1 MSENNFQ
8 NFLYIDSNKFLISV
22 YQQSNFKNLYF
33 NEYKKKNSQ
42 NNLNLDEL
50 EIFLNQNIFK
60 IEKSLDTFIKD
71 INFIVDH
78 KDLLSVDISIK
89 KNNNG
94 NEITLANIKHSLN
107 EIMHQFKDS
116 FKDKTIIH
124 MLINKYLIDGRE
136 FSKIPQNLDCQI
148 FSLDVTFISL
158 SNQLI
163 KELEMICE
171 KYHISINKFVSAK
184 YINEISQLSNNDEDI
199 FLRTKRIMEG
209 CNDNEV
215 VISSKI
221 TRKKGFFERFFQLF
235 S

>member
-33 NEYKKKNSQ
+33 NEFSKKNYQ
-42 NNLNLDEL
+42 NNLSLDEL

-60 IEKSLDTFIKD
+60 IEKSLNTFVKD
-71 INFIVDH
+71 INFIIEH

-94 NEITLANIKHSLN
+94 NEITLTNIKHSLN

-124 MLINKYLIDGRE
+124 MLINKYLIDG
-136 FSKIPQNLDCQI
+136 
-148 FSLDVTFISL
+148 
-158 SNQLI
+158 
-163 KELEMICE
+163 KE
-171 KYHISINKFVSAK
+171 
-184 YINEISQLSNNDEDI
+184 
-199 FLRTKRIMEG
+199 
-209 CNDNEV
+209 
-215 VISSKI
+215 
-221 TRKKGFFERFFQLF
+221 FFENAKKFTLSIFFFGCYSYIIIQQVN
-235 S
+235 

>member
-1 MSENNFQ
+1 M
-8 NFLYIDSNKFLISV
+8 
-22 YQQSNFKNLYF
+22 
-33 NEYKKKNSQ
+33 
-42 NNLNLDEL
+42 NLDEL

-60 IEKSLDTFIKD
+60 IEKSLNTFIKD

-136 FSKIPQNLDCQI
+136 FSKNSTK
-148 FSLDVTFISL
+148 FRL
-158 SNQLI
+158 SNFFFG
-163 KELEMICE
+163 C
-171 KYHISINKFVSAK
+171 YFHIFIQSIN
-184 YINEISQLSNNDEDI
+184 
-199 FLRTKRIMEG
+199 
-209 CNDNEV
+209 
-215 VISSKI
+215 
-221 TRKKGFFERFFQLF
+221 
-235 S
+235 